1 MNVQGRYLGKAEG
14 VPRFRFPRGSQ
25 CHIYNLPVLGML
37 HEGESLYIT
46 EGVSDCLAML
56 SAGHKAIAIPS
67 ATMLK
72 DEDIAPLRNLN
83 LHMYPDQDLPGER
96 LFLDLRCRL
105 PQLVRHQL
113 PARFKDYG
121 QWWAEE
127 LCKWK
132 ED

>member
-1 MNVQGRYLGKAEG
+1 VL
-14 VPRFRFPRGSQ
+14 
-25 CHIYNLPVLGML
+25 NLLKPGDELW
-37 HEGESLYIT
+37 IT
-46 EGVSDCLAML
+46 EGCSDCWAML

-67 ATMLK
+67 ATLLK

-96 LFLDLRCRL
+96 LFLALRHRL

-113 PARFKDYG
+113 PYGFKDYG
-121 QWWAEE
+121 QWWAKE
-127 LCKWK
+127 LYKWK